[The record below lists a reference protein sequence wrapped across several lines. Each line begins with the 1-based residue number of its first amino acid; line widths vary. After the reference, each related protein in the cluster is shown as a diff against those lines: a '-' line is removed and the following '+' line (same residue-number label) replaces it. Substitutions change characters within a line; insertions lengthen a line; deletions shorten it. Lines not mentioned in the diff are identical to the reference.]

1 MPWRRLRNPRF
12 LLRALRRLAIRPQWR
27 TALFTAL
34 ALAAVWT
41 PLGQA
46 GALNDFRDSH
56 LLHSYEEAAARTVTE
71 YGQLPL
77 WTPWS
82 CGGLFAWGN
91 PQTRQASPTLLL
103 SALFG
108 ARRAE
113 PMVLML
119 FLLLGMEGAFR
130 YARLKAGNAV
140 GALLVAPLFGLCGFG
155 AQSWSLGWLY
165 LLGFLLLPWVLWG
178 TALAGRGRAK
188 GAAAVALGF
197 ALMLGFGGTYPV
209 PLAALFVAVE
219 GGWALIAGAG
229 PLRRRALALAT
240 TAALTL
246 AACVFRLW
254 PIWETLQSGPRVM
267 AGNPGHSLQKVAGM
281 LFSFPATG
289 DKGGHGGLFF
299 VGPGLVLLALPA
311 LLGRRSRFPVA
322 LTVLCGWLA
331 TGYAA
336 HPAPFAWLR
345 ALPIFETLRYP
356 ERFLFPCAL
365 FLAVTGAIGVGV
377 LQVWLRRP
385 RSPALT
391 RWAPELLGAVVLL
404 CLFGWGALVAAY
416 ARLAGRAPLVALP
429 TRVDQPFAQA
439 RGNRWAQ
446 GHLLALNRGSIS
458 CGEGFPVPMSPRLS
472 GALSHEEWLEDG
484 EGTVRR
490 DQWTPNR
497 LELEVHAS
505 RPARLVVNQNWHP
518 GWRSSVGE
526 VGSAGGLLSVQLPA
540 GTHQVTLR
548 FLPRSA
554 LGGLAVSLLTVL
566 VLGALMRLPLGGTP
580 ALAMAAVPLI
590 AWALIAILWKEPAQ
604 PPLLTNPDR
613 SPLRVETLPQGVNP
627 IEARFDPHLE
637 LVAAAIPSAPD
648 ARGEVPMELYWR
660 VSGPVPR
667 TVGIFVHL
675 TGPGKRRSKD
685 HAVIGGTWFFHDAPR
700 GVLLRD
706 AFAVNPHD
714 WEAGEWEVN
723 VGLWHAS
730 GDGSRLVPLLPS
742 GAAAEESRLVVGRFV
757 VPARP

>member
-1 MPWRRLRNPRF
+1 
-12 LLRALRRLAIRPQWR
+12 
-27 TALFTAL
+27 
-34 ALAAVWT
+34 
-41 PLGQA
+41 
-46 GALNDFRDSH
+46 
-56 LLHSYEEAAARTVTE
+56 
-71 YGQLPL
+71 
-77 WTPWS
+77 
-82 CGGLFAWGN
+82 
-91 PQTRQASPTLLL
+91 
-103 SALFG
+103 
-108 ARRAE
+108 
-113 PMVLML
+113 
-119 FLLLGMEGAFR
+119 
-130 YARLKAGNAV
+130 
-140 GALLVAPLFGLCGFG
+140 
-155 AQSWSLGWLY
+155 AQ
-165 LLGFLLLPWVLWG
+165 
-178 TALAGRGRAK
+178 
-188 GAAAVALGF
+188 
-197 ALMLGFGGTYPV
+197 
-209 PLAALFVAVE
+209 
-219 GGWALIAGAG
+219 
-229 PLRRRALALAT
+229 
-240 TAALTL
+240 
-246 AACVFRLW
+246 
-254 PIWETLQSGPRVM
+254 
-267 AGNPGHSLQKVAGM
+267 
-281 LFSFPATG
+281 
-289 DKGGHGGLFF
+289 
-299 VGPGLVLLALPA
+299 
-311 LLGRRSRFPVA
+311 
-322 LTVLCGWLA
+322 
-331 TGYAA
+331 
-336 HPAPFAWLR
+336 
-345 ALPIFETLRYP
+345 
-356 ERFLFPCAL
+356 
-365 FLAVTGAIGVGV
+365 
-377 LQVWLRRP
+377 
-385 RSPALT
+385 
-391 RWAPELLGAVVLL
+391 
-404 CLFGWGALVAAY
+404 VAAY

-675 TGPGKRRSKD
+675 TGPGKRKSKD